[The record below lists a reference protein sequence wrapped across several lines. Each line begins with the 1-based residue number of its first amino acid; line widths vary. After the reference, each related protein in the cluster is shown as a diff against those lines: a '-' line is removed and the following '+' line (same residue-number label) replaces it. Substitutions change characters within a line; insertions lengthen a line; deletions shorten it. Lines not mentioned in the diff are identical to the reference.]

1 MKTNS
6 LLILAGLLAIAA
18 GLFFF
23 GAPDGQK
30 QSAAPEPLPR
40 VGAGFEQPGGAVAVP
55 ASRLP
60 TLPVPG
66 MVTMID
72 LGAKGCVPCRMMEP
86 ILAELE
92 AEYAGRAAI
101 VFIDIDLHREEATRY
116 RVRAIPTQIFYDAN
130 GMERY
135 RHEGF
140 LDKATIEATLRALGV
155 S

>member
-1 MKTNS
+1 MKSNS
-6 LLILAGLLAIAA
+6 LLILSGLLAIAA

-23 GAPDGQK
+23 GAPGSQK
-30 QSAAPEPLPR
+30 HAPTPEPLPR
-40 VGAGFEQPGGAVAVP
+40 LGAGFEPPAGAVAVP

-60 TLPVPG
+60 ALPVPG

-92 AEYAGRAAI
+92 TEYAGRAAI
-101 VFIDIDLHREEATRY
+101 VFIDIDLHREEAARY

-130 GMERY
+130 GVERY

-140 LDKATIEATLRALGV
+140 LDKATIEATLRSLGV

>member
-23 GAPDGQK
+23 GAPANDK

-40 VGAGFEQPGGAVAVP
+40 LAAGFEQPAGATLGP
-55 ASRLP
+55 AAKLP
-60 TLPVPG
+60 ELPVPG

-72 LGAKGCVPCRMMEP
+72 LGAKSCIPCRMMEP

-92 AEYAGRAAI
+92 TEYAGRAAI
-101 VFIDIDLHREEATRY
+101 VFIDVTVHREEATRY
-116 RVRAIPTQIFYDAN
+116 RVRAIPTQVFYDAN
-130 GMERY
+130 GVERY

-140 LDKATIEATLRALGV
+140 LDKATIEATLRSLGV